1 RLLSLSSTAGRSGAS
16 PALTAYRVTPGKYK
30 VEIYGNS
37 MPMVYHFWVNL
48 KPGAK
53 KKIWVR
59 FADES

>member
-1 RLLSLSSTAGRSGAS
+1 MTACRL
-16 PALTAYRVTPGKYK
+16 TPGKRK
-30 VEIYGNS
+30 VKIHGNR
-37 MPMVYHFWVNL
+37 MPMAHHFWVNL

>member
-1 RLLSLSSTAGRSGAS
+1 M
-16 PALTAYRVTPGKYK
+16 TAYRVTPGKHK
-30 VEIYGNS
+30 VEIYGNR
-37 MPMVYHFWVNL
+37 MPMAHHFWVNL